1 MVAWKKNVILLGA
14 DMSLSV
20 HIDSENEDVLILD
33 EGPIQGLDGTT
44 LTIVLLTLHNQEK
57 HLY

>member
-1 MVAWKKNVILLGA
+1 
-14 DMSLSV
+14 MSLSV

-33 EGPIQGLDGTT
+33 EGPTQGLDGTT
-44 LTIVLLTLHNQEK
+44 LKIVLLTLHNQEK